1 MRHDPGFPAEFS
13 RVLLSAPNLLSSPFF
28 FNCVSVPED
37 LCIYTGRT
45 ATASENDAGGCG
57 GQVTGEEVQG
67 VVEKE
72 KEMEEKEEEDLL
84 PR

>member
-1 MRHDPGFPAEFS
+1 MEFS
-13 RVLLSAPNLLSSPFF
+13 RVLLSAPNPLASLFF
-28 FNCVSVPED
+28 STCVSVPED

-57 GQVTGEEVQG
+57 GEATREEVNVAEE
-67 VVEKE
+67 VVEE
-72 KEMEEKEEEDLL
+72 VVEEEEEEDLL